1 MAEAVTP
8 LAGRS
13 ADLARLSAVELPFA
27 TQVDV
32 RTRDAAAL
40 GFPVEPNTWA
50 RVGERD
56 ALWLGPDE
64 WLIVGAPGDVDGVTA
79 DLEASLAG
87 RHHSVVD
94 VSANR
99 AVFELTGARRLEL
112 LSSACPLDLDA
123 RAWRD
128 GRCAQ
133 TLFGAAQVLLQE
145 REDATRL
152 FVRPSLAG
160 YGVDL
165 LLAGAE
171 R

>member
-32 RTRDAAAL
+32 RTGDAAAL

-99 AVFELTGARRLEL
+99 AIVSGSVRSRR
-112 LSSACPLDLDA
+112 CD
-123 RAWRD
+123 
-128 GRCAQ
+128 RCAIVRCWR
-133 TLFGAAQVLLQE
+133 TRNSVTSTSSSDIPSRRAIAP
-145 REDATRL
+145 ATTAP
-152 FVRPSLAG
+152 FSA
-160 YGVDL
+160 
-165 LLAGAE
+165 
-171 R
+171 